1 MMPLSLLNSSF
12 RKSERLERRIIRS
25 HRKESGSESL
35 SLILATALVLIVVAS
50 IAVPLLPS
58 AGAAIQ
64 SVDIKNFAF
73 TPGSITIAPGDSV
86 TWTNSDG
93 TTHTVTGS
101 GWASGNIANG
111 ATYTHQFNTTGNF
124 TYHCSIHPS
133 MTGVVHVSSGTSPPP
148 TTTPPSKPFLSGMTL
163 IAVIVVAI
171 IVAVA
176 LVAVLMRRKP
186 AKKT

>member
-1 MMPLSLLNSSF
+1 MPLPLLNSSF
-12 RKSERLERRIIRS
+12 RKSERLERKVMRS

-50 IAVPLLPS
+50 IAVPLLPRAS
-58 AGAAIQ
+58 AATQ
-64 SVDIKNFAF
+64 NVDIKNFAF

-111 ATYTHQFNTTGNF
+111 AAYTHQFNTTGNF

-133 MTGVVHVSSGTSPPP
+133 MTGVVHVSSGSSPPP
-148 TTTPPSKPFLSGMTL
+148 TTTPSKPLLSGMTL

-171 IVAVA
+171 VVVVAV
-176 LVAVLMRRKP
+176 VVVLIRRKP
-186 AKKT
+186 AKKA

>member
-1 MMPLSLLNSSF
+1 MMPQSLLSSSL
-12 RKSERLERRIIRS
+12 RESERSERRVVRS
-25 HRKESGSESL
+25 HRGESWIESL

-50 IAVPLLPS
+50 IVVPLLPR
-58 AGAAIQ
+58 AGAASQ
-64 SVDIKNFAF
+64 NVDIRNSAF

-93 TTHTVTGS
+93 ITHTVTGS
-101 GWASGNIANG
+101 GWASGNLADG
-111 ATYTHQFNTTGNF
+111 AAYTHQFNTTGNF

-148 TTTPPSKPFLSGMTL
+148 TTPPSKPLLSGMTL

-171 IVAVA
+171 IAIVA

>member
-50 IAVPLLPS
+50 IAVPLLPR
-58 AGAAIQ
+58 AGAVTQ

-111 ATYTHQFNTTGNF
+111 ATYTHQFNTTGDF
-124 TYHCSIHPS
+124 DYKCSIHQS
-133 MTGVVHVSSGTSPPP
+133 MTGIVHVGSG
-148 TTTPPSKPFLSGMTL
+148 TTPPSKPLLSGITL

-171 IVAVA
+171 IVVVA

-186 AKKT
+186 AKKA